1 MFLSI
6 FLLIFIVCLL
16 IYFYRIRLQWY
27 LQYKRNLSNLNAEQI
42 YHHLCCYEFP
52 FECFYGI
59 NLAFY
64 RTFVSPTISTV
75 YRQTN
80 TIAGEAEKRVN
91 DTDIIMHA
99 WVDYGIDSDEGQASI
114 KHLNNIHGVFSNRT
128 RNEDFVYVLCCFI
141 VDTIRMIDVFG
152 WRHLDEKEKQA
163 LFIFYEKVGQR
174 MNLTDLPT
182 SLENVYT
189 IVNDY
194 TNSDINSTE
203 TESGRILTNA
213 IHTLVKKWYGFL
225 LPTSIIEIL
234 LNALLYVV
242 GGEMFHKKLGLKQP
256 SSLSLYVIYVLATLR
271 RDFMHFMPP
280 RTTPH
285 RLSNIL
291 MKQNYMCPAA
301 KINFLQVGPPKILAS
316 VAQKE
321 QQYND

>member
-1 MFLSI
+1 MLLSI
-6 FLLIFIVCLL
+6 FLLGFIVCLF

-27 LQYKRNLSNLNAEQI
+27 SQYKRNLSNLNAEQI

-80 TIAGEAEKRVN
+80 TIAGETEKRVN

-99 WVDYGIDSDEGQASI
+99 WVDYGVDSDEGQASM
-114 KHLNNIHGVFSNRT
+114 KHLNSIHGLFSHRT
-128 RNEDFVYVLCCFI
+128 RNEDFVYVLCCFV
-141 VDTIRMIDVFG
+141 VDTIRMINVFG
-152 WRHLDEKEKQA
+152 WRYLEDQEKQA

-174 MNLTDLPT
+174 MNLKNLPK

-194 TNSDINSTE
+194 TNSDISATE

-213 IHTLVKKWYGFL
+213 IHTLVQKWHGFL
-225 LPTSIIEIL
+225 LPTSLIRIL

-242 GGEMFHKKLGLKQP
+242 GGEMFHKKLGLQQP
-256 SSLSLYVIYVLATLR
+256 SALSTYIIYALAALR

-285 RLSNIL
+285 RLSDIL

-301 KINFLQVGPPKILAS
+301 KINFLQVGPSKILPS
-316 VAQKE
+316 IVKNE
-321 QQYND
+321 

>member
-6 FLLIFIVCLL
+6 FLLVFIVCILT
-16 IYFYRIRLQWY
+16 YFYRIRLQWY
-27 LQYKRNLSNLNAEQI
+27 SQYKRNLSNLNAEQI

-80 TIAGEAEKRVN
+80 TIAGETEKRVN

-99 WVDYGIDSDEGQASI
+99 WVDYGIDSDEGQASM
-114 KHLNNIHGVFSNRT
+114 KHLNYIHGVFSNRT
-128 RNEDFVYVLCCFI
+128 RNQDFVYVLCCFI

-152 WRHLDEKEKQA
+152 WRYLDEKEKQA
-163 LFIFYEKVGQR
+163 LFTFYEKVGQR
-174 MNLTDLPT
+174 MNLKDLPT
-182 SLENVYT
+182 SLEDVYA
-189 IVNDY
+189 IVNNY
-194 TNSDINSTE
+194 TNNDITATE
-203 TESGRILTNA
+203 TELGRILTNA

-225 LPTSIIEIL
+225 LPASLIQVL
-234 LNALLYVV
+234 LNAVLYVV

-256 SSLSLYVIYVLATLR
+256 SSLSLYVIYALAALR
-271 RDFMHFMPP
+271 RDFMHLMPP

-285 RLSNIL
+285 RLSDIL

-301 KINFLQVGPPKILAS
+301 KTNFLQVGPPKVIAS
-316 VAQKE
+316 APKQE
-321 QQYND
+321 